1 MQLRIVH
8 SPGTAGLGAAR
19 KAASDG
25 RGLPRRVLRR
35 EVAVA
40 GGPREQAGLDAEPLV
55 AFVVEIAR
63 GHSGWPYSMIGA
75 VGGVAYLAAVI
86 VLRIRG

>member
-1 MQLRIVH
+1 MTSVLDTDA
-8 SPGTAGLGAAR
+8 TAVTALAMI
-19 KAASDG
+19 
-25 RGLPRRVLRR
+25 
-35 EVAVA
+35 AVV
-40 GGPREQAGLDAEPLV
+40 LV

-86 VLRIRG
+86 ILRIRG